1 MKLLLRRI
9 AKKPLYTIGKLY
21 IDGIYFSDTIEDTD
35 RGLKQSMSLNDIK
48 KIKVKDKTAIPT
60 GTYEI
65 TLKIVSPRF
74 SKKDFYKQYANGGRL
89 PRLLNTPG
97 FDGVLMHCGN
107 SAEDSSG
114 CLIVGQNK
122 VVGKVINSQQ
132 TFKELYKKL
141 SSATDKITITIE

>member
-1 MKLLLRRI
+1 
-9 AKKPLYTIGKLY
+9 
-21 IDGIYFSDTIEDTD
+21 
-35 RGLKQSMSLNDIK
+35 MSLNDIK